1 MVKYKVNFKFK
12 ENGRSLNQ
20 IVTEILKIK
29 INNIVNKTCNIL
41 KLELSLKS
49 NNYFRVGERK
59 I

>member
-12 ENGRSLNQ
+12 ENGKSLNQ

-29 INNIVNKTCNIL
+29 TNNIVNKTCNIL
-41 KLELSLKS
+41 KLELSLNS
-49 NNYFRVGERK
+49 NNCFQVGERK